1 MNTEKFNDICIISKN
16 NLREILDGYF
26 RYMAL
31 EQGGVDNW
39 SCYGWAMSDFIE
51 EEKASNFPDEEDLDM
66 EMIVETELESY
77 PTLDKIVDI
86 ITDSAIKTTIDRVK
100 MAKYYSG
107 GGISQ

>member
-1 MNTEKFNDICIISKN
+1 MNTENYKDIYIISKN

-51 EEKASNFPDEEDLDM
+51 EEKATNFPDEKDLNI
-66 EMIVETELESY
+66 EKIVENELSGY
-77 PTLDKIVDI
+77 LTLDKVVNAL
-86 ITDSAIKTTIDRVK
+86 TDSVIEYTLDKVE
-100 MAKYYSG
+100 MAKYYNG
-107 GGISQ
+107 GGMTQ